1 MSDLNLNFKQQGKST
16 FSCYLNF
23 TLNFFIS
30 NTDVSYTLVNFMATN
45 KCALNFNF
53 IYKTQFLWSTN
64 SPSMK
69 IENVTNKF
77 EGSRII
83 LNNLIHACVFFDT

>member
-1 MSDLNLNFKQQGKST
+1 
-16 FSCYLNF
+16 
-23 TLNFFIS
+23 
-30 NTDVSYTLVNFMATN
+30 MATN
-45 KCALNFNF
+45 KCALNINF

-69 IENVTNKF
+69 IENVTNTF

-83 LNNLIHACVFFDT
+83 FNNLIHACVFFDTWIVSGVKLEGFNCNIHQTNDS